1 MNSNLKRFA
10 LPVTLAFIVL
20 CAWVRPLDN
29 LASERIDQ
37 GFTRAL
43 TSFAT
48 ARLVGAVIS
57 VAQGTDV
64 GVQPFGVGV
73 KLAVGQALRPVSELV
88 AQFAELMLMAT
99 VIFGAMKVLLAIG
112 GSVGVSLALTLV
124 ALGVAWRHW
133 RARRLPVWTWRF
145 LAVLVLIR
153 FALPVVMVGSDAIFR
168 EFMAD
173 DYMASQSALSGSTA
187 KLESDAMLSGA
198 AKGQGGQGGQGGEGG
213 VVQNAKDWLA
223 KNIDIS
229 GRIDA
234 LRQSAAQITAHII
247 KLIVVF
253 LLQTLVIP
261 LLLFWALYRALMAM
275 LPIGRAAKPAWT
287 AGG

>member
-1 MNSNLKRFA
+1 MNPVLKRYA
-10 LPVTLAFIVL
+10 LPVTLAAIVL
-20 CAWVRPLDN
+20 CAWLRPLDDM
-29 LASERIDQ
+29 AAERIDQ
-37 GFTRAL
+37 GFNRAL
-43 TSFAT
+43 ASFAT
-48 ARLVGAVIS
+48 ARLAGAVIS

-64 GVQPFGVGV
+64 DVQPFGVGV
-73 KLAVGQALRPVSELV
+73 KLAVGQVLRPVGELV

-112 GSVGVSLALTLV
+112 GSAGVSLALTVL
-124 ALGVAWRHW
+124 ALGVGWKHW
-133 RARRLPVWTWRF
+133 RARHLPLWAWRF
-145 LAVLVLIR
+145 LAVLILIR

-173 DYMASQSALSGSTA
+173 DYAASQNALGGSSA
-187 KLESDAMLSGA
+187 KLESDAMLAGA
-198 AKGQGGQGGQGGEGG
+198 AKNGSGESSMG
-213 VVQNAKDWLA
+213 QNAKDWLA

-234 LRQSAAQITAHII
+234 LRQSATQITSHII

-275 LPIGRAAKPAWT
+275 LPPWRKPGFA
-287 AGG
+287 